1 MPQLGSASINLQG
14 LLRQGRELAEIMVEA
29 PILSCD
35 APSTSLPGGPT
46 AAPAP
51 APAAGSSG
59 RAKGV
64 VGQLVVR
71 LINMGRPSCRGATR
85 PEDFDCGAQGSG
97 PGTPVKKVS
106 IATGGCPWP

>member
-1 MPQLGSASINLQG
+1 
-14 LLRQGRELAEIMVEA
+14 MVEA

-35 APSTSLPGGPT
+35 ASSATLPGGP
-46 AAPAP
+46 AAA
-51 APAAGSSG
+51 AAAASSAAGASGSGSG
-59 RAKGV
+59 RSKGV

-85 PEDFDCGAQGSG
+85 LEDFDCGGKGQGSG

-106 IATGGCPWP
+106 